1 MIERSC
7 TRRATAVRSDAER
20 SSAASLEP
28 HQSAPLERHQTAS
41 HGPHT
46 SPSRRPHQSSYGP
59 HMSASRGPDESA
71 LRAPAEAAPGLR
83 RKLARLTT
91 RACALGALALSIS
104 APASTQEQAELTV
117 QESQAVV
124 NQRLRAEIHPGEPLN
139 VVGLEQ
145 GDNNFRAATP
155 ALENND
161 GMVALVDRDEL
172 RRRRLALYAGATMTH
187 PLPTTLRPREEV
199 SPNPNFGRPA
209 NAIPVQA
216 SDDGID
222 HVWWI
227 LPLIALGLVGITV
240 YRNRDAYRRT
250 WNS

>member
-1 MIERSC
+1 MIDRAFTHLAAAARLGAAFQRS
-7 TRRATAVRSDAER
+7 TESSPAAPRAYKPVLGSNRTDAPGRRVVRL
-20 SSAASLEP
+20 AAS
-28 HQSAPLERHQTAS
+28 
-41 HGPHT
+41 
-46 SPSRRPHQSSYGP
+46 
-59 HMSASRGPDESA
+59 
-71 LRAPAEAAPGLR
+71 
-83 RKLARLTT
+83 
-91 RACALGALALSIS
+91 ALALAAVVVAFS
-104 APASTQEQAELTV
+104 APASAQERDLTV
-117 QESQAVV
+117 EESQAIV
-124 NQRLRAEIHPGEPLN
+124 NQRLREEIHPGDPLN

-172 RRRRLALYAGATMTH
+172 RRRRLALYAGATITQ
-187 PLPTTLRPREEV
+187 PLNATMRPREEV
-199 SPNPNFGRPA
+199 SPDPNFGRPP
-209 NAIPVQA
+209 NAIPVQ
-216 SDDGID
+216 STDDGIN